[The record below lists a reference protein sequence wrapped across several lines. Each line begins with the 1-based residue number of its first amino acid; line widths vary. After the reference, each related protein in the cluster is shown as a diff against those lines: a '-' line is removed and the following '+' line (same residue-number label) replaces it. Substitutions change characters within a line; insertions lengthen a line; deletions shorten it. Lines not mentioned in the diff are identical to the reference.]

1 MKKRELSPEE
11 RAEKEEELRAKQRA
25 RLQKHVVIC
34 PHCGGE
40 ALDHMTKCP
49 CCGGELQ
56 PAGYRPLKEST
67 RKKIRIVTYTIGAAV
82 AIAIVV
88 MLVFLKK

>member
-1 MKKRELSPEE
+1 MKKKDITPEE
-11 RAEKEEELRAKQRA
+11 RAQKEKEQRAKQRA
-25 RLQKHVVIC
+25 RLQKHIVLC

-56 PAGYRPLKEST
+56 PAGYKPMNENT
-67 RKKIRIVTYTIGAAV
+67 RKKIRIVTYTVGAAV
-82 AIAIVV
+82 AVAIVIV
-88 MLVFLKK
+88 LLILKK